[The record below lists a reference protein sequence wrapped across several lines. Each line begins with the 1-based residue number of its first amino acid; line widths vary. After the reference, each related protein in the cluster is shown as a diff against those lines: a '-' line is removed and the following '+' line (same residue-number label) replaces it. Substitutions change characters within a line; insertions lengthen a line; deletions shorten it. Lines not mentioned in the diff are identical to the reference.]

1 MGHLLLA
8 VLVPATATVDS
19 IDAHLATPMR
29 PLLREHSV
37 DGYRL
42 GGGVTGAW
50 TPDYDPRA
58 DPANWRPCEPCA
70 GTGRRAGRPCAACAD
85 AVEAGRPAGTVVA
98 YHADWTAC
106 PGDLVLLPKL
116 MDPAWRFPPRRSPD
130 AWVDRAGAVWLDTS
144 LTKYAPDA
152 APAEVPPRLWL
163 VFDHLLAG
171 RRSPLGRQRTRGVFD
186 PAAWS
191 VAVVDAHH

>member
-50 TPDYDPRA
+50 TPDYDPQA

-98 YHADWTAC
+98 YHADWTPC
-106 PGDLVLLPKL
+106 PGDLVPLPKL
-116 MDPAWRFPPRRSPD
+116 HGPSVAVPAAAQPRRLGRPRRCGV
-130 AWVDRAGAVWLDTS
+130 ARHQPHQIRARRGPRRGT
-144 LTKYAPDA
+144 
-152 APAEVPPRLWL
+152 PRLRL

-171 RRSPLGRQRTRGVFD
+171 RRSPLGRQRTRGLFD